1 MTTAGGDRVTT
12 PERIVIASRQ
22 SELALWQARHI
33 QAQLARLYPAA
44 DIPILGMTT
53 EGDRRPEVS
62 LQQVGGKGLFV
73 KELEEALLDGRA
85 DLAVHSL
92 KDVPMAL
99 APELALAAIGERA
112 DPRDAF
118 VSRRYRSP
126 AGIPPGSRIGTSSL
140 RRASQLRAR
149 YPQLRIEPLRGNVP
163 TRLARLDRGDYEA
176 IVVAA
181 AGLKRLGLEDRIT
194 LILTPE
200 ECLPAPGQGAL
211 ALECR
216 AERSDLKAWL
226 APLHHAA
233 TAVCVAAERSF
244 SRSLAGSCNVP
255 LGAYAELA
263 GARLRLRGLVAQPD
277 GARIVRGEAE
287 GDAGAPEA
295 LGRSLAAHLEA
306 QGAGDILAVLANT
319 GGR

>member
-1 MTTAGGDRVTT
+1 MTTA
-12 PERIVIASRQ
+12 PERMVIASRE
-22 SELALWQARHI
+22 SALALWQARHI
-33 QAQLARLYPAA
+33 QARLAQLYPAA
-44 DIPILGMTT
+44 DIVILGMTT

-92 KDVPMAL
+92 KDVPMTL
-99 APELALAAIGERA
+99 APEFALAAIGERA

-126 AGIPPGSRIGTSSL
+126 VEVPPGSRVGTSSL
-140 RRASQLRAR
+140 RRASQLHAR
-149 YPQLRIEPLRGNVP
+149 YPALKVEPLRGNVP
-163 TRLARLDRGDYEA
+163 TRLAKLDRGDYEA

-194 LILTPE
+194 LLLTPE
-200 ECLPAPGQGAL
+200 ESVPAAGQGAL
-211 ALECR
+211 AVECR
-216 AERSDLKAWL
+216 ADRADLKAWL
-226 APLHHAA
+226 APLHHAS
-233 TAVCVAAERSF
+233 TAACVTAERSF
-244 SRSLAGSCNVP
+244 SRSLAGNCNVP

-263 GARLRLRGLVAQPD
+263 GHVLRLRGLVAQPD

-287 GDAGAPEA
+287 GTSEAPEA
-295 LGRSLAAHLEA
+295 LGRSLAATLEA
-306 QGAGDILAVLANT
+306 QGAGDILAALAQ
-319 GGR
+319 GGER

>member
-1 MTTAGGDRVTT
+1 MTAA
-12 PERIVIASRQ
+12 PQRIVIASRE
-22 SELALWQARHI
+22 SALALWQARHI
-33 QAQLARLYPAA
+33 QSQLAQLYPAA
-44 DIPILGMTT
+44 DIAILGMTT

-73 KELEEALLDGRA
+73 KELEEALLEGRA

-92 KDVPMAL
+92 KDVPMTL
-99 APELALAAIGERA
+99 APEFVLAAIGERA

-126 AGIPPGSRIGTSSL
+126 AEVPPGCRVGTSSL
-140 RRASQLRAR
+140 RRAGQLRAR
-149 YPQLRIEPLRGNVP
+149 YPELRIEPLRGNVP
-163 TRLARLDRGDYEA
+163 TRLAKLDRGDYEA

-181 AGLKRLGLEDRIT
+181 AGLKRLGLEGRIT
-194 LILTPE
+194 LILTPDE
-200 ECLPAPGQGAL
+200 SVPAVGQGAL

-216 AERSDLKAWL
+216 IERSDLKAWL
-226 APLHHAA
+226 APLHHAP
-233 TAVCVAAERSF
+233 TAACVTAERSF

-263 GARLRLRGLVAQPD
+263 ETRLRLRGLVAQPD

-287 GDAGAPEA
+287 GSLDAPEA
-295 LGRSLAAHLEA
+295 LGHSLAVTLKA
-306 QGAGDILAVLANT
+306 QGASDILAALAKA
-319 GGR
+319 GEA

>member
-1 MTTAGGDRVTT
+1 MTQA
-12 PERIVIASRQ
+12 PERMVIASRE
-22 SELALWQARHI
+22 SALALWQARHI
-33 QAQLARLYPAA
+33 QARLAQLYPAA
-44 DIPILGMTT
+44 DIVILGMST

-92 KDVPMAL
+92 KDVPMTL
-99 APELALAAIGERA
+99 APEFALAAIGERA

-126 AGIPPGSRIGTSSL
+126 AEAPPGSRIGTSSL
-140 RRASQLRAR
+140 RRSSQLRAR
-149 YPQLRIEPLRGNVP
+149 YPALKVEPLRGNVP
-163 TRLARLDRGDYEA
+163 TRLAKLDRGDYEA

-194 LILTPE
+194 LLLTPE
-200 ECLPAPGQGAL
+200 ESVPAAGQGAL
-211 ALECR
+211 AVECR
-216 AERSDLKAWL
+216 ADRADLKAWL
-226 APLHHAA
+226 APLHHAS
-233 TAVCVAAERSF
+233 TAACVMAERSF
-244 SRSLAGSCNVP
+244 SRTLAGNCNVP

-263 GARLRLRGLVAQPD
+263 GHVLRLRGLVAQPD

-287 GDAGAPEA
+287 GTSEAPEA
-295 LGRSLAAHLEA
+295 LGRSLAATLEA
-306 QGAGDILAVLANT
+306 QGAGDILAALAQ
-319 GGR
+319 GGER